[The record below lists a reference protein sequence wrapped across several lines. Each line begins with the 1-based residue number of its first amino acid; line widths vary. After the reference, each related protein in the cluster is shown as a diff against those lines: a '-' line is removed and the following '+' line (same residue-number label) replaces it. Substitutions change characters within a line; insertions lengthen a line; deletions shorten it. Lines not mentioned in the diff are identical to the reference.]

1 MQTAPAFE
9 DDDDDDEEMKVL
21 GFASTD
27 HNEIVVG
34 HMHQLQANGGI
45 AWLAAAQSYQG
56 SCCVVAHPLSGMPDW
71 KN

>member
-27 HNEIVVG
+27 HNEIVVI
-34 HMHQLQANGGI
+34 QI
-45 AWLAAAQSYQG
+45 PEKTD
-56 SCCVVAHPLSGMPDW
+56 HPYAGARILLLDLSGEVSGVTSALSLGEVR
-71 KN
+71 

>member
-27 HNEIVVG
+27 HNEIVVI
-34 HMHQLQANGGI
+34 QI
-45 AWLAAAQSYQG
+45 PEKTD
-56 SCCVVAHPLSGMPDW
+56 HPYAGARILLLDLSGE
-71 KN
+71 N